1 MLSVNP
7 QPIEVSD
14 LATEL
19 DRNGDILCDCT
30 RGIEN
35 AKHVHVVDIF
45 EVGVGE
51 IYSWFND
58 SYASILNGQRI
69 YASYYSGKIGVQQ

>member
-7 QPIEVSD
+7 QPIETSD

-19 DRNGDILCDCT
+19 DQNGDILCDCT
-30 RGIEN
+30 GGIEN
-35 AKHVHVVDIF
+35 AEHVDVVYII

-51 IYSWFND
+51 I
-58 SYASILNGQRI
+58 
-69 YASYYSGKIGVQQ
+69 